1 LSQIFKR
8 TWEQLIDRAKFKT
21 DKKQF
26 TTNSNWQSL
35 EQNKCY
41 MEKIKLDEYEE
52 NIEKNILTY
61 KRASASKIAQIEK
74 LIEEAN
80 NKKSISLRVN
90 QQDFNQLKLR
100 AEKEGIPYQ
109 TLISSIIH
117 KFVTD
122 QLVDERD
129 VIKSLQL
136 LKAKF

>member
-1 LSQIFKR
+1 
-8 TWEQLIDRAKFKT
+8 
-21 DKKQF
+21 
-26 TTNSNWQSL
+26 
-35 EQNKCY
+35 